1 MQGGGQPPSH
11 ANRSIAACPR
21 SQAAGSVYRVT
32 GPYNTRCCAAG
43 SFLPACCRRPGPAR
57 MSLSIR
63 LRASRYEGVTTT
75 AAGTSES
82 LRSRAQ
88 RRIADSM
95 RGQLRNP
102 DSELRAR
109 TRTPAGSANRT
120 NHQTTF
126 SDYLRCTDSGA
137 TAWASSASPILPTVR
152 LRSAAR
158 CEIRTRLDACGYCRL
173 IASKNSE
180 FIFVA
185 LSRSRRNSMAPT
197 SSIGASSLRRIQA
210 F

>member
-32 GPYNTRCCAAG
+32 GRTIHDAAPPVL
-43 SFLPACCRRPGPAR
+43 SCRHVVGGPAR

-95 RGQLRNP
+95 RGQLRNS
-102 DSELRAR
+102 DSELPAR

-137 TAWASSASPILPTVR
+137 TPWASSASPILPTVR